1 MTQGERMTELD
12 AWLREASLALGVS
25 DTLDS
30 TLLLDVAREVAH
42 GVARP
47 AAPLT
52 SYLMGVAVGRGADP
66 VEVVTLLRGLLD
78 ARPPA

>member
-1 MTQGERMTELD
+1 MTELVE
-12 AWLREASLALGVS
+12 WLSEASLALGVS
-25 DTLDS
+25 DAIDT
-30 TLLLDVAREVAH
+30 TLLLDFARDVAH

-66 VEVVTLLRGLLD
+66 VEVVAVLAGLLD
-78 ARPPA
+78 TRPPA